1 MQVFHAIAE
10 KTGHLKNIRYNMKR
24 SRGIRRDL
32 TEQFEIAGKE
42 NEENNLLTFKRGD
55 AKYLKQ
61 IENLHL
67 ELFRQPLYPWLVWLY
82 RFRAKELT
90 SVVVDKN
97 DRVIAYD
104 LFFFQPVEAKEKI
117 IHELYVGVNYK
128 YQDKGIGVKLRQYS
142 SKCYDEGYLDGIST
156 LAAFDNIKAL
166 RTAQKSGFAITK
178 TSAKPLAHYL
188 YKHLTR
194 RY

>member
-1 MQVFHAIAE
+1 MQMFHELAE
-10 KTGHLKNIRYNMKR
+10 KAVHLKNIRYNMKR
-24 SRGIRRDL
+24 ARRIRRDL
-32 TEQFEIAGKE
+32 TEQATVGEGEI
-42 NEENNLLTFKRGD
+42 LTFKRGD

-82 RFRAKELT
+82 RFRASELV
-90 SVVVDKN
+90 SVVVDGN

-104 LFFFQPVEAKEKI
+104 LFFFQPVEANEKV
-117 IHELYVGVNYK
+117 IHELYVGVSFK

-166 RTAQKSGFAITK
+166 RTAQKAGFAITK

-188 YKHLTR
+188 FRHLTR